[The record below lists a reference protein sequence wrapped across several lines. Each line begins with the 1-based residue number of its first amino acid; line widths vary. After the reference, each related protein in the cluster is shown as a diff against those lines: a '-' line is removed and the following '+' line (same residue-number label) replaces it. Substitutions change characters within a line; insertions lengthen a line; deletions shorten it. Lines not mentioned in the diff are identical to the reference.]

1 MNIERQLNNYKI
13 RWLYAGIRE
22 IRESFNNP
30 TLYLKENNFLCML
43 KRDSKIDVFQF
54 LLVANLVE
62 SQVYPSQLH
71 WKILA

>member
-1 MNIERQLNNYKI
+1 MNVERQLNNYKI
-13 RWLYAGIRE
+13 KWLYAGIRE

-54 LLVANLVE
+54 LLVNLVNRKYIHHNCTGK
-62 SQVYPSQLH
+62 SWL
-71 WKILA
+71 K